1 MKKYCILPFIS
12 VRIEDNKNLDSI
24 GFRPCCLYKDKN
36 LPGFTNI
43 DDYLKSD
50 FLKNLQQH
58 LITQDELPPGCNGCT
73 TIESKKQVSVRQL
86 KNKFFQD
93 LVLQQTDIQE
103 LDIFPSNTCNLTCIM
118 CNPKFSSSVAAEQ
131 KKIGWITKIY
141 NFDETDLILD
151 SLEQLSNL
159 QYIHIAGGEFFYS
172 KHCLKILE
180 VIQTA
185 KIPNVEFITN
195 GTICN
200 DKHISILNTFENLS
214 LRFSIDGIDDY
225 YEFIRYPAKWN
236 EVKTNILNY
245 KNQLPNAHIETV
257 MTVQPFNIFNILE
270 WTQWANDNNI
280 ETHWQL
286 IGGDMG
292 WGAITT
298 EEKQLA
304 ADFLFSN
311 YRKFKLDQK
320 QLVTILNY
328 AKNTIPNLPFTV
340 QEREQFIFKLVQLC
354 KHRKLTAELV
364 TKLLGPWKE
373 LQEIIVM
380 ELNSIAY

>member
-12 VRIEDNKNLDSI
+12 VRIEDNKNLNSV
-24 GFRPCCLYKDKN
+24 GFRPCCFYKDTT
-36 LPGFTNI
+36 LPIFKNI
-43 DDYLKSD
+43 DDYLASD

-58 LITQDELPPGCNGCT
+58 LITQDELPPGCNSCSV
-73 TIESKKQVSVRQL
+73 IESKNLLSVRQL

-93 LVLQQTDIQE
+93 LILQQTSIQE

-118 CNPKFSSSVAAEQ
+118 CSPNFSSSVAAEQ
-131 KKIGWITKIY
+131 KKLGWITKIY
-141 NFDETDLILD
+141 NFDETELILD
-151 SLEQLSNL
+151 SLKQLPNL

-180 VIQTA
+180 AIKAA
-185 KIPNVEFITN
+185 KISNIEFITN
-195 GTICN
+195 GTVFN
-200 DKHISILNTFENLS
+200 ENHVSILKTFNNLS

-236 EVKTNILNY
+236 DVKTNILNY
-245 KNQLPNAHIETV
+245 KNQLPNAHVEVV
-257 MTVQPFNIFNILE
+257 MTVQPLNIFNIME

-286 IGGDMG
+286 IGGDIG

-298 EEKQLA
+298 EENQLA
-304 ADFLFSN
+304 SDFIFSN
-311 YRKFKLDQK
+311 YKKFKLDQR
-320 QLVTILNY
+320 QLVTVLNY
-328 AKNTIPNLPFTV
+328 AKNTIPKLPFTP
-340 QEREQFIFKLVQLC
+340 QERKQFISKLVQLC
-354 KHRKLTAELV
+354 KHRKLSAETV

-373 LQEIIVM
+373 LQEIVI
-380 ELNSIAY
+380 LQLS

>member
-1 MKKYCILPFIS
+1 MKKYCVLPFIS
-12 VRIEDNKNLDSI
+12 VRIEDNKNLNSM
-24 GFRPCCLYKDKN
+24 GFRPCCFYRDTD
-36 LPGFTNI
+36 LPTFTNI
-43 DDYLKSD
+43 DDYLNSD

-58 LITQDELPPGCNGCT
+58 LLTQDNLPPGCNSCS

-93 LVLQQTDIQE
+93 LVLQQTAIQE
-103 LDIFPSNTCNLTCIM
+103 LDIFPSNTCNLTCVM
-118 CNPKFSSSVAAEQ
+118 CSPKFSSSVAAEQ
-131 KKIGWITKIY
+131 KKLGWITDIY

-151 SLEQLSNL
+151 SLKQLSHL

-180 VIQTA
+180 AIESA

-200 DKHISILNTFENLS
+200 DQHISILKTFENLS
-214 LRFSIDGIDDY
+214 LRFSIDGIDDH
-225 YEFIRYPAKWN
+225 YEFIRYPAKWTD
-236 EVKTNILNY
+236 VKTNILNY
-245 KNQLPNAHIETV
+245 KNQLPNAHLELV
-257 MTVQPFNIFNILE
+257 MVVQPLNIFNILK

-286 IGGDMG
+286 ISGDMG
-292 WGAITT
+292 WGAITA

-304 ADFLFSN
+304 TDFIFSN
-311 YRKFKLDQK
+311 YKKIKLDQK

-328 AKNTIPNLPFTV
+328 AKNTIPNLPFTS
-340 QEREQFIFKLVQLC
+340 QERDQFISKLVRLC
-354 KHRKLTAELV
+354 KHRKLTPDAV

-373 LQEIIVM
+373 LQGLIT
-380 ELNSIAY
+380 LQLS

>member
-1 MKKYCILPFIS
+1 MKKYCVLPFIS
-12 VRIEDNKNLDSI
+12 VRIEDNKNLDSV
-24 GFRPCCLYKDKN
+24 GVRPCCEYRDTDMPIFKN
-36 LPGFTNI
+36 IN
-43 DDYLKSD
+43 DYLNSD

-58 LITQDELPPGCNGCT
+58 LITQDKLPPGCHRCS
-73 TIESKKQVSVRQL
+73 TIESKNQLSVRHH

-93 LVLQQTDIQE
+93 LILQQTNIQE

-118 CNPKFSSSVAAEQ
+118 CVPKFSSLVAAEQ
-131 KKIGWITKIY
+131 KKLGWITKIH

-151 SLEQLSNL
+151 SLTTLSNL

-180 VIQTA
+180 AIKKANV
-185 KIPNVEFITN
+185 PNVEFITN

-200 DKHISILNTFENLS
+200 DKHLAILKTFKNLS

-236 EVKTNILNY
+236 EVKANILNY

-257 MTVQPFNIFNILE
+257 MTVQPLNIFNILE

-286 IGGDMG
+286 ITGSMG

-298 EEKQLA
+298 KEKQLA
-304 ADFLFSN
+304 SDFIFSN
-311 YRKFKLDQK
+311 YKKFKLDRK
-320 QLVTILNY
+320 QLVNILNY
-328 AKNTIPNLPFTV
+328 AKNTIPNLPFTA
-340 QEREQFIFKLVQLC
+340 QEREQFIFKLVHLC
-354 KHRKLTAELV
+354 KHRKLTPNLV
-364 TKLLGPWKE
+364 SKLLGPWQE
-373 LQEIIVM
+373 LREIIVSQ
-380 ELNSIAY
+380 L

>member
-1 MKKYCILPFIS
+1 MKKYCVLPFTS
-12 VRIEDNKNLDSI
+12 VRVEDTKNLNSI
-24 GFRPCCLYKDKN
+24 GFRPCCVYKDTT
-36 LPGFTNI
+36 LPVFNNVN
-43 DDYLKSD
+43 DYLNSD

-58 LITQDELPPGCNGCT
+58 LITQDELPPGCNGCS
-73 TIESKKQVSVRQL
+73 TIESKNQLSVRQL

-93 LVLQQTDIQE
+93 LVLQQTAIQE

-118 CNPKFSSSVAAEQ
+118 CNPKFSSSIAAEH
-131 KKIGWITKIY
+131 KRLGWITEIY

-151 SLEQLSNL
+151 SLKQLSNL

-180 VIQTA
+180 AIQTE
-185 KIPNVEFITN
+185 KIPNVKFISN

-200 DKHISILNTFENLS
+200 DKHISILKTFENLS
-214 LRFSIDGIDDY
+214 LRFSIDGIDNY
-225 YEFIRYPAKWN
+225 YNFIRYPAKWD
-236 EVKTNILNY
+236 EVEKNILNY
-245 KNQLPNAHIETV
+245 KNQLPNAHLELV
-257 MTVQPFNIFNILE
+257 MVVQPLNVFGILE
-270 WTQWANDNNI
+270 WIQWANDNNI

-292 WGAITT
+292 WGAITF

-304 ADFLFSN
+304 SDFLFSN
-311 YRKFKLDQK
+311 YKKLKLDQK
-320 QLVTILNY
+320 QLITMLNY
-328 AKNTIPNLPFTV
+328 AKNTISNLPFIV

-354 KHRKLTAELV
+354 KHRKLSAETV

-373 LQEIIVM
+373 LREII
-380 ELNSIAY
+380 ELQLS

>member
-1 MKKYCILPFIS
+1 MKKYCVLPFIT
-12 VRIEDNKNLDSI
+12 VRIEDNKNLNSM
-24 GFRPCCLYKDKN
+24 GFRPCCFYRDTA
-36 LPGFTNI
+36 LPIFTNI
-43 DDYLKSD
+43 NDYLHSD

-58 LITQDELPPGCNGCT
+58 LLTQNTLPLGCKSCAD
-73 TIESKKQVSVRQL
+73 IEAKNQLSVRQL

-93 LVLQQTDIQE
+93 VVLQQTAIQE

-118 CNPKFSSSVAAEQ
+118 CSSKFSSSVAAEQ
-131 KKIGWITKIY
+131 KKLGWITEIY

-151 SLEQLSNL
+151 SLKQLPNL

-180 VIQTA
+180 AIQTE

-200 DKHISILNTFENLS
+200 DQHISILKTFENLS

-225 YEFIRYPAKWN
+225 YEFIRYPAKWT

-245 KNQLPNAHIETV
+245 KSQLPNAHLELV
-257 MTVQPFNIFNILE
+257 MVVQPLNIFGILE
-270 WTQWANDNNI
+270 WIQWANDNNI

-292 WGAITT
+292 WGAITA
-298 EEKQLA
+298 EEKQSA
-304 ADFLFSN
+304 SDFIFSN
-311 YRKFKLDQK
+311 YKKFKLNQK
-320 QLVTILNY
+320 QLVTMLNY
-328 AKNTIPNLPFTV
+328 AKNTIPNLPFTF

-354 KHRKLTAELV
+354 KHRKILTE
-364 TKLLGPWKE
+364 TIIKLLGPWKE
-373 LQEIIVM
+373 LQEIIAK
-380 ELNSIAY
+380 ELS

>member
-12 VRIEDNKNLDSI
+12 VRIEDNKNLNSV
-24 GFRPCCLYKDKN
+24 GFRPCCFYKDTT
-36 LPGFTNI
+36 LPIFKNI
-43 DDYLKSD
+43 DDYLASD

-58 LITQDELPPGCNGCT
+58 LITQDELPPGCNSCSV
-73 TIESKKQVSVRQL
+73 IESKNQVSVRQL

-93 LVLQQTDIQE
+93 LVLQQTAIQE

-118 CNPKFSSSVAAEQ
+118 CSPKFSSLVAAEQ
-131 KKIGWITKIY
+131 KKLGWITKIY
-141 NFDETDLILD
+141 NFDETDLILN
-151 SLEQLSNL
+151 SLKQLSNL

-180 VIQTA
+180 AIKAA
-185 KIPNVEFITN
+185 KIPNIEFITN

-200 DKHISILNTFENLS
+200 DKHISILKTFNNLS

-225 YEFIRYPAKWN
+225 YEFIRYPAKWD

-245 KNQLPNAHIETV
+245 KNQLPDAHIEVV
-257 MTVQPFNIFNILE
+257 MVVQPLNIFNIIE
-270 WTQWANDNNI
+270 WTQWANDNGI

-286 IGGDMG
+286 ITGDMG

-304 ADFLFSN
+304 SDFIFSN
-311 YRKFKLDQK
+311 YKKFKLGQR
-320 QLVTILNY
+320 QLVTLLNY
-328 AKNTIPNLPFTV
+328 AKNTIPNLPFTPR
-340 QEREQFIFKLVQLC
+340 EREQFIFKLVQIC
-354 KHRKLTAELV
+354 KHRKLSAETV

-373 LQEIIVM
+373 LQKIII
-380 ELNSIAY
+380 LQLS

>member
-12 VRIEDNKNLDSI
+12 VRIEDNKNLNSV
-24 GFRPCCLYKDKN
+24 GFRPCCFYKDTT
-36 LPGFTNI
+36 LPIFKNI
-43 DDYLKSD
+43 DDYLASD

-58 LITQDELPPGCNGCT
+58 LITQDELPPGCNSCSV
-73 TIESKKQVSVRQL
+73 IESKNLLSVRQL

-93 LVLQQTDIQE
+93 LILQQTSIQE

-118 CNPKFSSSVAAEQ
+118 CSPKFSSSVAAEQ
-131 KKIGWITKIY
+131 KKLGWITKIY
-141 NFDETDLILD
+141 NFDETELILD
-151 SLEQLSNL
+151 SLKQLPNL

-180 VIQTA
+180 AIKAA
-185 KIPNVEFITN
+185 KISNIEFITN
-195 GTICN
+195 GTVFN
-200 DKHISILNTFENLS
+200 ENHVSILKTFNNLS

-236 EVKTNILNY
+236 DVKTNILNY
-245 KNQLPNAHIETV
+245 KNQLPNAHVEVV
-257 MTVQPFNIFNILE
+257 MTVQPLNIFNIME

-286 IGGDMG
+286 IGGDIG

-304 ADFLFSN
+304 SDFIFSN
-311 YRKFKLDQK
+311 YKKFKLDQR
-320 QLVTILNY
+320 QLVTVLNY
-328 AKNTIPNLPFTV
+328 AKNTIPKLPFTP
-340 QEREQFIFKLVQLC
+340 QERKQFISKLVQLC
-354 KHRKLTAELV
+354 KHRKLSAETV

-373 LQEIIVM
+373 LQEIVI
-380 ELNSIAY
+380 LQLS

>member
-1 MKKYCILPFIS
+1 MKKYCVLPFIS
-12 VRIEDNKNLDSI
+12 VRIEDNKNLNST
-24 GFRPCCLYKDKN
+24 GFRPCCFYRDDN
-36 LPGFTNI
+36 LPSFTNI
-43 DDYLKSD
+43 DDYLNSD

-58 LITQDELPPGCNGCT
+58 LLTQDKLPPGCQSCQG
-73 TIESKKQVSVRQL
+73 IESKNQLSVRQL
-86 KNKFFQD
+86 KNKFFQN
-93 LVLQQTDIQE
+93 LILEQTAIQE

-131 KKIGWITKIY
+131 KKLGWITEIY
-141 NFDETDLILD
+141 NFDKTDLILD
-151 SLEQLSNL
+151 SLKQLSNL

-180 VIQTA
+180 AIESA

-200 DKHISILNTFENLS
+200 NQHISILKTFENLS

-225 YEFIRYPAKWN
+225 YEFIRHPAKWTD
-236 EVKTNILNY
+236 VKTNILNY
-245 KNQLPNAHIETV
+245 KNQLPNAHLELV
-257 MTVQPFNIFNILE
+257 MVVQPLNIFNILE

-298 EEKQLA
+298 EEKKLTT
-304 ADFLFSN
+304 DFIFSN
-311 YRKFKLDQK
+311 YKKFKLDQK
-320 QLVTILNY
+320 QLLTILNY
-328 AKNTIPNLPFTV
+328 AKNTIPNLPFSS
-340 QEREQFIFKLVQLC
+340 QERDQFISKLVQLC
-354 KHRKLTAELV
+354 KHRKLTPNAV

-373 LQEIIVM
+373 LQDLIT
-380 ELNSIAY
+380 LQLS